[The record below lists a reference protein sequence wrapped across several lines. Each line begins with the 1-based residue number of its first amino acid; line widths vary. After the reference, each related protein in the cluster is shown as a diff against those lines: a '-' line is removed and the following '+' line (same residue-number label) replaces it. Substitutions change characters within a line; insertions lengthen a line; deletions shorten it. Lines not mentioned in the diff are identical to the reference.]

1 MKVQMLLF
9 VCCFFLVSCDSDKKS
24 PATVDINKQTKAIV
38 WHEYKIVTAANKD
51 TLPYSNCMVI
61 IEDSKMT
68 YKRNGKIFYTDSI
81 YLDKEYAAKTYRF
94 KNNSA
99 DVMIITGKNDS
110 ELIIK
115 RDAFDGDYEYFRKEQ

>member
-1 MKVQMLLF
+1 MKVQILLF
-9 VCCFFLVSCDSDKKS
+9 LCCFFLVSCDSDKKS
-24 PATVDINKQTKAIV
+24 PATVDNNKQTKTKV
-38 WHEYKIVTAANKD
+38 WREYKRITAANED

-68 YKRNGKIFYTDSI
+68 YKRNGKIFYIDSI
-81 YLDKEYAAKTYRF
+81 YLDKDYAAKTFRF
-94 KNNSA
+94 KNNSS

-115 RDAFDGDYEYFRKEQ
+115 RDAFDGDYEYFRKEK